1 MEIRTNGEKKRER
14 KEYNSRRE
22 FGHRLST
29 QDASE
34 RIFNK
39 KRGREMNA
47 PYSSSIY
54 PPLFVQLI
62 LLPLISISIV
72 SSLSLFPLV
81 ETMFPFV
88 RGEII
93 IRVAV

>member
-1 MEIRTNGEKKRER
+1 
-14 KEYNSRRE
+14 
-22 FGHRLST
+22 
-29 QDASE
+29 
-34 RIFNK
+34 
-39 KRGREMNA
+39 MNA